1 MSLLRQ
7 NHSSVDITLKYCLLL
22 MVDDGSQ
29 NDDDFYKSLRLMRDE
44 VSSYICCWIILF

>member
-7 NHSSVDITLKYCLLL
+7 NHSSVAFGDI

-29 NDDDFYKSLRLMRDE
+29 KDGFYNSLRLMRDE
-44 VSSYICCWIILF
+44 VRP